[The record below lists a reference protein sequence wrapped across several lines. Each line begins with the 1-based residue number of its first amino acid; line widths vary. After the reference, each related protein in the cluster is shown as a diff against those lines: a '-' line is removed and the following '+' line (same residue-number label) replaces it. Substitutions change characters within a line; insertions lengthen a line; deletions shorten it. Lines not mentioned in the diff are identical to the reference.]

1 MVESQGADLVEL
13 QYGMPKRGRGVLRL
27 FVDRTGG
34 ISIEELA
41 RINRMVGGL
50 LEVHDIIPGAYT
62 LEVSSPGLT
71 RALKTPKDYQ
81 RYVGRLVRVTTRAP
95 WEGRQVPG
103 GILQG
108 LEDDRVSLRR
118 GRERTVSLLV
128 KSPGPGWI
136 YPEKKEQGG
145 LAPLM
150 NLELKRIIDQVS
162 RDKGIDKD
170 LLVGAIK
177 DAIRSAAKKKH
188 GPRLEIEVEYR
199 DETGEIEVFQYK
211 E

>member
-1 MVESQGADLVEL
+1 MMVQDEIKPKAAIISRLEELIQPLVESQGADLVEL

-50 LEVHDIIPGAYT
+50 LEVHDVIPGSYT

-81 RYVGRLVRVTTRAP
+81 RYVGRLVRVTTRSP
-95 WEGRQVPG
+95 WEGRQVHS

-108 LEDDRVSLRR
+108 LEDDQVSLKE
-118 GRERTVSLLV
+118 GESVVSIPLSEIARARLD
-128 KSPGPGWI
+128 I
-136 YPEKKEQGG
+136 DLKK
-145 LAPLM
+145 M
-150 NLELKRIIDQVS
+150 S
-162 RDKGIDKD
+162 
-170 LLVGAIK
+170 
-177 DAIRSAAKKKH
+177 
-188 GPRLEIEVEYR
+188 
-199 DETGEIEVFQYK
+199 K
-211 E
+211 EG